1 MSTTDP
7 LGAPPSDSEHS
18 VSSISKCDT
27 STSQPSDD
35 EWTDDDGFAI
45 SPVTGR
51 SPPRGTHWTRFFP
64 ELSSHFSLVSPIST
78 TIPKVTP
85 LSLLAEMQAI
95 DHQNRQNSS
104 DSGTRTDSPSL
115 SASLSE
121 DTFDTTSSC
130 YSRRSSV
137 TSLGSELAG
146 CPYRSADAFS
156 VISPTAAGV
165 FDDDTATALVGLA
178 PKLGVTSPSLD
189 EVRNKPLPREPPIAL
204 APLSVRH
211 KGRGPRQLQACEHP
225 PSDRPC
231 TTTPASPA
239 ARLWRS
245 QRTLSQAAEELENV
259 LAGITEQRHN
269 ESHLLSSQIFNGP
282 LQISR
287 GNMDMIATRPAPSP
301 PTNIASVKSND
312 NSSRK
317 KNHEKS
323 ERDLRKTMK
332 KSTKNKGPFSFAVPG
347 FSRKYTNPHLRSF
360 SSSSLKSEVES
371 PSYCPQ
377 RPPRPETILDEA
389 EDTAEVAE
397 YSRLPI
403 PSPRQRPSSFG
414 SERELRL
421 RLPRLQTKQVRS
433 HEDLIFTSSLENK
446 RVAERSIPDLRTN
459 DAEEKIFVASSKA
472 GRLNT
477 PDMLFELEG
486 GLPQRMVYEL
496 EAGLPSPHP
505 KITISVHKPRRTTA
519 VQLPDDI
526 TLKILE
532 QVSSLDDLFHL
543 AVVSRQY
550 YRVFK
555 QHELQLMKTAVYRM
569 SPPAWELREMSPPW
583 DSEWQILVDPDA
595 PVPEYTPTLYLQRYA
610 QDIYTLAQLKSLI
623 LARCNTFLRQE
634 TINGLTGKDDTRA
647 AEIDDAFWRI
657 WTFCRI
663 FGCGKNREND
673 IVGQMDWLNG
683 GVMAQDRN
691 SIVTTSL
698 TEPFGMN
705 NVLFEPPEGFG
716 HGNGG
721 GLSQNQLYDMN
732 EIWTCLAVL
741 LQPIHGSRTE
751 ARKAGV
757 FDGLDIAEND
767 TVKEEAMIEEWTY
780 YVLTLGP
787 SAVLSIGSICPFD
800 NAEAT
805 FQTAQSVGLTKWEP
819 CDSDISRSTFLK
831 EAVSRAYKER
841 EGSPSLNESRLSNAS
856 SPSSR
861 SSAGCEKTSQ
871 TSSNS
876 TDNNQSNRRRQA
888 IFAAQLRNRR
898 TQQQNNPGSAIAF
911 AEERPISSYAM
922 IMSRLEGL
930 PSEQPPLPPPSS
942 QPVVS
947 PVSQSPRYSPPAPVQ
962 YSQLLPPP
970 PPPTANPVFYR
981 PQVLDPVDQAIHTMV
996 HELGFKEEDAK
1007 WALKITDNGEG
1018 IDANAAVALLTREQE
1033 RYEQRRSGRFAFR
1046 SKSPSLLE
1054 SVINSQE
1061 SVNSGWRWA

>member
-18 VSSISKCDT
+18 VTSISKCDT
-27 STSQPSDD
+27 STSQPSGD
-35 EWTDDDGFAI
+35 EWTDDDDFPI
-45 SPVTGR
+45 SPLSNRT
-51 SPPRGTHWTRFFP
+51 PPRGTHWARFFP

-85 LSLLAEMQAI
+85 FSLLAEMQAI
-95 DHQNRQNSS
+95 DHQNRQNFS
-104 DSGTRTDSPSL
+104 DSSTRTDSPSF
-115 SASLSE
+115 SE

-146 CPYRSADAFS
+146 PYKSADAFS

-165 FDDDTATALVGLA
+165 FDDDTAPVLVGSA
-178 PKLGVTSPSLD
+178 SKLVAKRPSLA

-211 KGRGPRQLQACEHP
+211 RGPHPLQACEHP
-225 PSDRPC
+225 SSDRPR

-239 ARLWRS
+239 TQLCPS
-245 QRTLSQAAEELENV
+245 QPTLSQAAEELENV

-269 ESHLLSSQIFNGP
+269 ESQLLSSQIFNGP

-287 GNMDMIATRPAPSP
+287 GNMDMIATRPAPRP
-301 PTNIASVKSND
+301 PTNIASNKSHD
-312 NSSRK
+312 NSSQKHIYK
-317 KNHEKS
+317 KL

-347 FSRKYTNPHLRSF
+347 FSRKYTNLHLRSF
-360 SSSSLKSEVES
+360 SSSSLKSDVES
-371 PSYCPQ
+371 PSFRPQ
-377 RPPRPETILDEA
+377 RPPRPETIHDEP

-397 YSRLPI
+397 SSCLPI
-403 PSPRQRPSSFG
+403 PSQRQRPSSFC

-421 RLPRLQTKQVRS
+421 KLPRLQTKQVRS
-433 HEDLIFTSSLENK
+433 HEDLTSTSSSVENK
-446 RVAERSIPDLRTN
+446 PVAERPIPRIRTN
-459 DAEEKIFVASSKA
+459 NVEEKIFVSSSKSA
-472 GRLNT
+472 RLIT
-477 PDMLFELEG
+477 SDSLFELEG

-496 EAGLPSPHP
+496 DAGLSSPQP
-505 KITISVHKPRRTTA
+505 KITISVHKPREPTTG
-519 VQLPDDI
+519 QLPDDI
-526 TLKILE
+526 ALKIME
-532 QVSSLDDLFHL
+532 QVSSLDDLFNL
-543 AVVSRQY
+543 AVVSKQY

-555 QHELQLMKTAVYRM
+555 QHELQLMKTAVFRM

-610 QDIYTLAQLKSLI
+610 QDIYTLARLKSII
-623 LARCNTFLRQE
+623 LARCNTFLRQQ
-634 TINGLTGKDDTRA
+634 TINGLTGKDDARA

-716 HGNGG
+716 RGNGG
-721 GLSQNQLYDMN
+721 GLSQSQLYDMT

-741 LQPIHGSRTE
+741 LQPIHGRRTE
-751 ARKAGV
+751 ARKAGI
-757 FDGLDIAEND
+757 FNGLDIAEND

-805 FQTAQSVGLTKWEP
+805 FQTAQSIGLTKWEP
-819 CDSDISRSTFLK
+819 SDSDISRSTFLK
-831 EAVSRAYKER
+831 EAVSRAYKVR
-841 EGSPSLNESRLSNAS
+841 EGGPSLNALRLSNAS
-856 SPSSR
+856 STSSR
-861 SSAGCEKTSQ
+861 SSAGREKTSQ
-871 TSSNS
+871 TSSNT
-876 TDNNQSNRRRQA
+876 TDSNQSNRRRQA
-888 IFAAQLRNRR
+888 VFAAQLRNRR
-898 TQQQNNPGSAIAF
+898 NQQQNNPGNPITF

-922 IMSRLEGL
+922 IMRRLEGL
-930 PSEQPPLPPPSS
+930 PSEQPPPPPSQSVSSLGS
-942 QPVVS
+942 QT
-947 PVSQSPRYSPPAPVQ
+947 PRYCPPAPVQ
-962 YSQLLPPP
+962 YSQLPPP
-970 PPPTANPVFYR
+970 PPPTAHPVFYR
-981 PQVLDPVDQAIHTMV
+981 PQVLDPVDQAIHMMV

>member
-45 SPVTGR
+45 SPVPGR
-51 SPPRGTHWTRFFP
+51 SPPRGTRWTRFFP

-85 LSLLAEMQAI
+85 FSLVAEMQAI
-95 DHQNRQNSS
+95 DHQNRQNPS

-156 VISPTAAGV
+156 VISPIAAGV
-165 FDDDTATALVGLA
+165 FDDDTATVLVGLA
-178 PKLGVTSPSLD
+178 PKLAVKGPSLE

-204 APLSVRH
+204 APLSVRR
-211 KGRGPRQLQACEHP
+211 KGPRPLQASEHFL
-225 PSDRPC
+225 SDQTR

-239 ARLWRS
+239 TQVWRS

-269 ESHLLSSQIFNGP
+269 EPNLLSSQIFNGP

-312 NSSRK
+312 RSSRT
-317 KNHEKS
+317 NSHGKS

-371 PSYCPQ
+371 PSYRPQ
-377 RPPRPETILDEA
+377 RPPRPETIADEA

-397 YSRLPI
+397 YSLPI

-433 HEDLIFTSSLENK
+433 HEDLIFTSSLEN
-446 RVAERSIPDLRTN
+446 RPVAERSIPGIRTN
-459 DAEEKIFVASSKA
+459 NAEKIFVASSKA

-477 PDMLFELEG
+477 PDMIFELEG

-496 EAGLPSPHP
+496 EGALPSPHP
-505 KITISVHKPRRTTA
+505 KITISVHKPRETT

-543 AVVSRQY
+543 AVVSGQY

-683 GVMAQDRN
+683 GVMARDRN

-716 HGNGG
+716 RGNGG
-721 GLSQNQLYDMN
+721 GLSQSQLYDMN

-787 SAVLSIGSICPFD
+787 SAVLSIGSICPFN

-805 FQTAQSVGLTKWEP
+805 FQTAQSIGLTKWEP
-819 CDSDISRSTFLK
+819 CDSEISRSTFLK
-831 EAVSRAYKER
+831 EAVSRAYKAR
-841 EGSPSLNESRLSNAS
+841 EGRPSVNAPRLSNAS
-856 SPSSR
+856 STSSG
-861 SSAGCEKTSQ
+861 SSAGREKTSQ
-871 TSSNS
+871 TNSNS

-888 IFAAQLRNRR
+888 VFAAQLRNRR
-898 TQQQNNPGSAIAF
+898 TQQNTGSPITF

-922 IMSRLEGL
+922 IMRRLEGL
-930 PSEQPPLPPPSS
+930 PSEQPPPLPT
-942 QPVVS
+942 QPVLS
-947 PVSQSPRYSPPAPVQ
+947 PASQSPRYCSPTPVQ

-970 PPPTANPVFYR
+970 PPPTANPLFYR

>member
-7 LGAPPSDSEHS
+7 FGAPPSDSEHS
-18 VSSISKCDT
+18 ITSISKCDP
-27 STSQPSDD
+27 SPSQPSDG
-35 EWTDDDGFAI
+35 EWTDDDDFAI
-45 SPVTGR
+45 SPLSDR
-51 SPPRGTHWTRFFP
+51 SPPRGNHWTRFFP

-78 TIPKVTP
+78 TTPKVTP
-85 LSLLAEMQAI
+85 FSLLADMQAI

-104 DSGTRTDSPSL
+104 DSGTRTDSP
-115 SASLSE
+115 SLSE

-146 CPYRSADAFS
+146 CPYKSADAFS
-156 VISPTAAGV
+156 VISPAAAGV
-165 FDDDTATALVGLA
+165 FDDDIAPMLVGPASKLA
-178 PKLGVTSPSLD
+178 VESPSLD

-211 KGRGPRQLQACEHP
+211 NGPRPFQACQR
-225 PSDRPC
+225 PSSDWPC

-239 ARLWRS
+239 TRLSHS
-245 QRTLSQAAEELENV
+245 QRTLSQAAQELENF

-269 ESHLLSSQIFNGP
+269 EPQLFSSQISNGP

-287 GNMDMIATRPAPSP
+287 GNMDMIATRPAPRP
-301 PTNIASVKSND
+301 PTNIASVKPKD
-312 NSSRK
+312 NSSQK
-317 KNHEKS
+317 ISPEKP
-323 ERDLRKTMK
+323 ERDLQKPMK
-332 KSTKNKGPFSFAVPG
+332 KTKYKGPFSFSVPG
-347 FSRKYTNPHLRSF
+347 FSRKYTNTHLRSF

-371 PSYCPQ
+371 PSFRPQ
-377 RPPRPETILDEA
+377 RPPRPETIHDEA
-389 EDTAEVAE
+389 EDTAEVAQ
-397 YSRLPI
+397 SPFLPV
-403 PSPRQRPSSFG
+403 PSQRQRSSSFC

-433 HEDLIFTSSLENK
+433 HEDLVSSSSSFVEAE
-446 RVAERSIPDLRTN
+446 RVAERSMPSIRAN
-459 DAEEKIFVASSKA
+459 NVEEKIFVASSKS
-472 GRLNT
+472 GRSNT
-477 PDMLFELEG
+477 SDSLFELDG
-486 GLPQRMVYEL
+486 GMPQRMIYEL
-496 EAGLPSPHP
+496 DAGLPSPHP
-505 KITISVHKPRRTTA
+505 KINISVHKPSKTTA

-526 TLKILE
+526 ALKILE
-532 QVSSLDDLFHL
+532 QVASLDDLFHL
-543 AVVSRQY
+543 AVVTKQY

-555 QHELQLMKTAVYRM
+555 QYELHLMKTTVYRM

-683 GVMAQDRN
+683 GVMAHDRN
-691 SIVTTSL
+691 SIMTTSL

-716 HGNGG
+716 RGNGE
-721 GLSQNQLYDMN
+721 GLSQCQLYDMT

-741 LQPIHGSRTE
+741 LQPIHGRRTE

-757 FDGLDIAEND
+757 FAGLDIAEND
-767 TVKEEAMIEEWTY
+767 TAKEEAMIEEWTY

-787 SAVLSIGSICPFD
+787 SAVLSIGSICAFD
-800 NAEAT
+800 DSEAT
-805 FQTAQSVGLTKWEP
+805 FQTAQSIGLTKWEP
-819 CDSDISRSTFLK
+819 ADSSISRSTFLK
-831 EAVSRAYKER
+831 EAVSRAYKVR
-841 EGSPSLNESRLSNAS
+841 EGSPSLPGSRLSNAS
-856 SPSSR
+856 STSSR
-861 SSAGCEKTSQ
+861 SSAGRKTTSQ
-871 TSSNS
+871 ASSNTS
-876 TDNNQSNRRRQA
+876 DSNQINRRRQA
-888 IFAAQLRNRR
+888 VFAAQLRNRR
-898 TQQQNNPGSAIAF
+898 TQQQNNPGNPITF

-930 PSEQPPLPPPSS
+930 PSNQPLPPAPPRQQVASS
-942 QPVVS
+942 AS
-947 PVSQSPRYSPPAPVQ
+947 LTPRYYPPAPIQ
-962 YSQLLPPP
+962 YSQPLLPPP
-970 PPPTANPVFYR
+970 PPPTANPVAYR
-981 PQVLDPVDQAIHTMV
+981 PQVLDPVDQAIHVMV
-996 HELGFKEEDAK
+996 HELGFKEEDVK
-1007 WALKITDNGEG
+1007 WALKITDTGEG

>member
-7 LGAPPSDSEHS
+7 LGAPSSDSEHS
-18 VSSISKCDT
+18 VTSISKCDT
-27 STSQPSDD
+27 SSSRPSDD
-35 EWTDDDGFAI
+35 EWTDDDNFAI
-45 SPVTGR
+45 SPLSDR

-85 LSLLAEMQAI
+85 FSLLADMQAI
-95 DHQNRQNSS
+95 DYQNRQNSS
-104 DSGTRTDSPSL
+104 DSGTRTDSP
-115 SASLSE
+115 SLSE

-146 CPYRSADAFS
+146 CPYKSADAFS
-156 VISPTAAGV
+156 VISPAAAGV
-165 FDDDTATALVGLA
+165 FDDDIAPVLVGSASKLA
-178 PKLGVTSPSLD
+178 VTSPSLD

-211 KGRGPRQLQACEHP
+211 KGPHPLQACQRP
-225 PSDRPC
+225 FSDRPR
-231 TTTPASPA
+231 TTTPATPATQLSP
-239 ARLWRS
+239 S
-245 QRTLSQAAEELENV
+245 PRTLSQAAEELENF

-269 ESHLLSSQIFNGP
+269 EPQSFSSQIFNGP

-287 GNMDMIATRPAPSP
+287 GNMDMIATRPAPRP
-301 PTNIASVKSND
+301 PTNITSIKLND
-312 NSSRK
+312 NSGLK
-317 KNHEKS
+317 IGNGKQ
-323 ERDLRKTMK
+323 ERDLQRTMK
-332 KSTKNKGPFSFAVPG
+332 KTKNKGPFSFSVPS
-347 FSRKYTNPHLRSF
+347 FSRKYTNTHLRSF

-371 PSYCPQ
+371 PSFRPQ
-377 RPPRPETILDEA
+377 RPPRPETIHDEPG
-389 EDTAEVAE
+389 ETAEVAE
-397 YSRLPI
+397 SSCLPV
-403 PSPRQRPSSFG
+403 PSQRQRPSSFC

-421 RLPRLQTKQVRS
+421 KLPRLQTKQVRS
-433 HEDLIFTSSLENK
+433 HEDLVSTSSSVGDKL
-446 RVAERSIPDLRTN
+446 VAERSMPRIRAN
-459 DAEEKIFVASSKA
+459 NVEEKIFVASSKS

-477 PDMLFELEG
+477 SNSLFELEG

-496 EAGLPSPHP
+496 DAGLPSPHP
-505 KITISVHKPRRTTA
+505 NITISVHNPSKTTA

-543 AVVSRQY
+543 AVVSKQY

-555 QHELQLMKTAVYRM
+555 QHELHLMKTAVYRM
-569 SPPAWELREMSPPW
+569 SPPAWELREISPPW

-595 PVPEYTPTLYLQRYA
+595 PVPEYTPTHYLQRYA

-634 TINGLTGKDDTRA
+634 TINGLTGKDDARA

-683 GVMAQDRN
+683 GVMAHDRN

-716 HGNGG
+716 RGNGE
-721 GLSQNQLYDMN
+721 GLSQSQLYDMT

-741 LQPIHGSRTE
+741 LQPIHGSRIE

-805 FQTAQSVGLTKWEP
+805 FQTAQSIGLTKWEP
-819 CDSDISRSTFLK
+819 PDSNISRSTFLK
-831 EAVSRAYKER
+831 EAVSRAYKVR
-841 EGSPSLNESRLSNAS
+841 EGSPSLNGSRLSKAS
-856 SPSSR
+856 STSSR
-861 SSAGCEKTSQ
+861 SSAGRDKTSQ
-871 TSSNS
+871 TSSNA
-876 TDNNQSNRRRQA
+876 TDSNQSNRRRQA
-888 IFAAQLRNRR
+888 VFAAQLRNRR
-898 TQQQNNPGSAIAF
+898 TQQQNNPGNPITF

-930 PSEQPPLPPPSS
+930 PSDQPPPPPPPSQQVAS
-942 QPVVS
+942 S
-947 PVSQSPRYSPPAPVQ
+947 ASLTPRYCPPAPVQ
-962 YSQLLPPP
+962 YSQPLPP
-970 PPPTANPVFYR
+970 PPPTANPVSYR
-981 PQVLDPVDQAIHTMV
+981 PQVLDPVDQAIHVMV

-1007 WALKITDNGEG
+1007 WALKITDTGEG

>member
-18 VSSISKCDT
+18 VTSISKCDT
-27 STSQPSDD
+27 STSRPSDD
-35 EWTDDDGFAI
+35 EWTDDDDFAI
-45 SPVTGR
+45 SPLSDR

-85 LSLLAEMQAI
+85 FSLLADMQAI

-104 DSGTRTDSPSL
+104 DSGSRTDSP
-115 SASLSE
+115 SLSE

-146 CPYRSADAFS
+146 CPYKSADAFS
-156 VISPTAAGV
+156 VISPAAAGV
-165 FDDDTATALVGLA
+165 FDDDTAPVLVGTA
-178 PKLGVTSPSLD
+178 SKLVVKSPSLD

-211 KGRGPRQLQACEHP
+211 KGPRPLQACERP
-225 PSDRPC
+225 SSDRPR

-239 ARLWRS
+239 PRLWRS

-259 LAGITEQRHN
+259 LAGIPEERHN
-269 ESHLLSSQIFNGP
+269 EPQLLSSQIFNGP

-287 GNMDMIATRPAPSP
+287 GNMDMIATRPAPRP
-301 PTNIASVKSND
+301 PTNIASTKSND
-312 NSSRK
+312 NSSQ
-317 KNHEKS
+317 KNRHEKS

-332 KSTKNKGPFSFAVPG
+332 KPTKNKGPFSFAVPG

-371 PSYCPQ
+371 PSFRPQ
-377 RPPRPETILDEA
+377 RPPRPETIHDEA

-397 YSRLPI
+397 SSCLPI
-403 PSPRQRPSSFG
+403 PSQRQRPSSFC

-421 RLPRLQTKQVRS
+421 KLPRLQTKQVRS
-433 HEDLIFTSSLENK
+433 HEDLVSTSSSVGDKL
-446 RVAERSIPDLRTN
+446 VADRSIPAIRVN
-459 DAEEKIFVASSKA
+459 NVEEKIFVASSKA

-477 PDMLFELEG
+477 SDSLFELEG

-496 EAGLPSPHP
+496 DAGLPSPCP
-505 KITISVHKPRRTTA
+505 KSTISVPKPRETTA
-519 VQLPDDI
+519 VQLPDNI

-543 AVVSRQY
+543 AVISRQY

-555 QHELQLMKTAVYRM
+555 QHELHLMKTVVYRM

-610 QDIYTLAQLKSLI
+610 QDIYTLARLKSLI

-634 TINGLTGKDDTRA
+634 TIDGLTSKNDTRA

-673 IVGQMDWLNG
+673 TVGQMDWLNG
-683 GVMAQDRN
+683 GVMAHDRN

-716 HGNGG
+716 RGNGE
-721 GLSQNQLYDMN
+721 GLSQSQLYDMT

-757 FDGLDIAEND
+757 FDRLDIAEND
-767 TVKEEAMIEEWTY
+767 TVKEEAAIEEWTY

-805 FQTAQSVGLTKWEP
+805 FQTAQSIGLTKWEP
-819 CDSDISRSTFLK
+819 PDSDISRSTFLK
-831 EAVSRAYKER
+831 EAVSRAYKVR
-841 EGSPSLNESRLSNAS
+841 EGSPSLNGSRLSNAS
-856 SPSSR
+856 STSSR
-861 SSAGCEKTSQ
+861 SSAGREKTSQ
-871 TSSNS
+871 TSSNA
-876 TDNNQSNRRRQA
+876 TDSNQSNRRRQA
-888 IFAAQLRNRR
+888 VFAAQLRNRR
-898 TQQQNNPGSAIAF
+898 TQQQNNPGNPITF

-930 PSEQPPLPPPSS
+930 PSEQPPNPPPPPAS
-942 QPVVS
+942 QPVASSAS
-947 PVSQSPRYSPPAPVQ
+947 PTPRYCSPAPVQ

-981 PQVLDPVDQAIHTMV
+981 PQVLDPVDQAIHVMV

-1007 WALKITDNGEG
+1007 WALKITDTGEG

-1046 SKSPSLLE
+1046 SKSPSLLD

>member
-7 LGAPPSDSEHS
+7 LGAPSSDSEHS
-18 VSSISKCDT
+18 VTSISKCDT
-27 STSQPSDD
+27 SSSRPSDD
-35 EWTDDDGFAI
+35 EWTDDDNFAI
-45 SPVTGR
+45 SPLSDR

-85 LSLLAEMQAI
+85 FSLLADMQAI
-95 DHQNRQNSS
+95 DYQNRQNSS
-104 DSGTRTDSPSL
+104 DSGTRTDSP
-115 SASLSE
+115 SLSE

-146 CPYRSADAFS
+146 CPYKSADAFS
-156 VISPTAAGV
+156 VISPAAAGV
-165 FDDDTATALVGLA
+165 FDDDIAPVLVGSASKLA
-178 PKLGVTSPSLD
+178 VTSPSLD

-211 KGRGPRQLQACEHP
+211 KGPHPLQACQRP
-225 PSDRPC
+225 FSDRPR
-231 TTTPASPA
+231 TTTPATPATQLSP
-239 ARLWRS
+239 S
-245 QRTLSQAAEELENV
+245 PRTLSQAAEELENF

-269 ESHLLSSQIFNGP
+269 EPQSFSSQIFNGP

-287 GNMDMIATRPAPSP
+287 GNMDMIATRPAPRP
-301 PTNIASVKSND
+301 PTNITSIKLND
-312 NSSRK
+312 NSGLK
-317 KNHEKS
+317 IGNGKQ
-323 ERDLRKTMK
+323 ERDLQRTMK
-332 KSTKNKGPFSFAVPG
+332 KTKNKGPFSFSVPS
-347 FSRKYTNPHLRSF
+347 FSRKYTNTHLRSF

-371 PSYCPQ
+371 PSFRPQ
-377 RPPRPETILDEA
+377 RPPRPETIHDEPG
-389 EDTAEVAE
+389 ETAEVAE
-397 YSRLPI
+397 SSCLPV
-403 PSPRQRPSSFG
+403 PSQRQRPSSFC

-421 RLPRLQTKQVRS
+421 KLPRLQTKQVRS
-433 HEDLIFTSSLENK
+433 HEDLVSTSSSVGDKL
-446 RVAERSIPDLRTN
+446 VAERSMPRIRAN
-459 DAEEKIFVASSKA
+459 NVEEKIFVASSKS

-477 PDMLFELEG
+477 SNSLFELEG

-496 EAGLPSPHP
+496 DAGLPSPHP
-505 KITISVHKPRRTTA
+505 NITISVHNPSKTTA

-543 AVVSRQY
+543 AVVSKQY

-555 QHELQLMKTAVYRM
+555 QHELHLMKTAVYRM
-569 SPPAWELREMSPPW
+569 SPPAWELREISPPW

-595 PVPEYTPTLYLQRYA
+595 PVPEYTPTHYLQRYA

-634 TINGLTGKDDTRA
+634 TINGLTGKDDARA

-683 GVMAQDRN
+683 GVMAHDRN

-716 HGNGG
+716 RGNGE
-721 GLSQNQLYDMN
+721 GLSQSQLYDMT

-741 LQPIHGSRTE
+741 LQPIHGSRIE

-805 FQTAQSVGLTKWEP
+805 FQTAQSIGLTKWEP
-819 CDSDISRSTFLK
+819 PDSNISRSTFLK
-831 EAVSRAYKER
+831 EAVSRAYKVR
-841 EGSPSLNESRLSNAS
+841 EGSPSLNGSRLSNAS
-856 SPSSR
+856 STSSR
-861 SSAGCEKTSQ
+861 SSAGRDKTSQ
-871 TSSNS
+871 TSSNA
-876 TDNNQSNRRRQA
+876 TDSNQSNRRRQA
-888 IFAAQLRNRR
+888 VFAAQLRNRR
-898 TQQQNNPGSAIAF
+898 TQQQNNPGNPITF

-930 PSEQPPLPPPSS
+930 PSDQPPPPPPPSQQVAS
-942 QPVVS
+942 S
-947 PVSQSPRYSPPAPVQ
+947 ASLTPRYCPPAPVQ
-962 YSQLLPPP
+962 YSQPLPP
-970 PPPTANPVFYR
+970 PPPTANPVSYR
-981 PQVLDPVDQAIHTMV
+981 PQVLDPVDQAIHVMV

-1007 WALKITDNGEG
+1007 WALKITDTGEG